1 MGFWFLLVRF
11 EFRILVYVLAFAW
24 CCLGFVAGLGLGVV
38 TGVVICVWF
47 DGCVSGATVSF

>member
-1 MGFWFLLVRF
+1 MLFGVCCGF
-11 EFRILVYVLAFAW
+11 
-24 CCLGFVAGLGLGVV
+24 GLGVV

>member
-1 MGFWFLLVRF
+1 MLFWVCCGFG
-11 EFRILVYVLAFAW
+11 
-24 CCLGFVAGLGLGVV
+24 GFVVA